1 MAGWIKINRGIT
13 DDMQGYFGDR
23 FNRPMCWIDLIL
35 LAEVKPKDTTIRG
48 IKVVVERGQIA
59 ISTRDLSYRWS
70 LSVPTVLKRLKGF
83 VGDGLISISTSNVV
97 NIITILNFEK
107 YQVADEERK
116 EPKPIQQDLFGFEQ
130 TSPQTEPKEAKR
142 KPPSKPQK
150 HRYAPEVLLTEDEY
164 GKLVEAHGEDGA
176 NWMIQKLDNYKAARG
191 TSYKSDYRAI
201 LNWVIGEYQKQQ
213 QYGKTSDIGQ
223 SATAM
228 AKAQRDADFANYIAG
243 KLSGT
248 GLQGEVQD
256 E

>member
-13 DDMQGYFGDR
+13 DDMQGYFGEK

-35 LAEVKPKDTTIRG
+35 LAEVKPKEITIRG

-59 ISTRDLSYRWS
+59 ISTRDLGYRWS

-83 VGDGLISISTSNVV
+83 VSEGLISVSSSNVV
-97 NIITILNFEK
+97 NLITILNYER
-107 YQVADEERK
+107 YQVTE
-116 EPKPIQQDLFGFEQ
+116 EPKPIQQDLFGQ
-130 TSPQTEPKEAKR
+130 TLPPAEPKEVKR

-150 HRYAPEVLLTEDEY
+150 HRYATEVLLTEEEY
-164 GKLVEAHGEDGA
+164 GKLVAAHGEDGA
-176 NWMIQKLDNYKAARG
+176 KWMIQKLDDYKAARG

-201 LNWVIGEYQKQQ
+201 LNWVVGEYQKQQ
-213 QYGKTSDIGQ
+213 QYGKTSDFGQ
-223 SATAM
+223 FATAV

>member
-1 MAGWIKINRGIT
+1 MAVWIKINRGIT
-13 DDMQGYFGDR
+13 DDMQGYFGEK

-35 LAEVKPKDTTIRG
+35 LAEVKPKEITIRG

-59 ISTRDLSYRWS
+59 ISTRDLGYRWS

-83 VGDGLISISTSNVV
+83 VSEGLISVSSSNVL
-97 NIITILNFEK
+97 NLITILNYER
-107 YQVADEERK
+107 YQVTE
-116 EPKPIQQDLFGFEQ
+116 EPKPIQQDLFGQ
-130 TSPQTEPKEAKR
+130 TLPPAEPKEVKR

-150 HRYAPEVLLTEDEY
+150 HRYAPEVLLTEEEY
-164 GKLVEAHGEDGA
+164 GKLVAAHGEDGA
-176 NWMIQKLDNYKAARG
+176 KFMIQKLDDYKAARG

-201 LNWVIGEYQKQQ
+201 LNWVVGEYQKQQ
-213 QYGKTSDIGQ
+213 QYGKTSDFGQ
-223 SATAM
+223 SATAV